1 VPPYTPG
8 DGKDSCNNN
17 SDNGEEVLTFLL
29 IRHHKRSL
37 TTFFGWQNHQIETMS
52 SALTNLVPI
61 LDGSNY
67 QQWAP
72 PMRNFLKS
80 QGQWLILTEDNPADW
95 YLAPVEE
102 LPFST
107 TADDDADEEAT
118 ATETKTKAKAKAST
132 SISTKVTDEQKDEM
146 REWAETNSKAVGNI
160 SLRLHHSIQY
170 KYQDEDNA
178 GKCHD

>member
-1 VPPYTPG
+1 
-8 DGKDSCNNN
+8 
-17 SDNGEEVLTFLL
+17 
-29 IRHHKRSL
+29 
-37 TTFFGWQNHQIETMS
+37 MS

-72 PMRNFLKS
+72 PMCNFLKS

-107 TADDDADEEAT
+107 TADDDADKAT
-118 ATETKTKAKAKAST
+118 ATETKAKAKAKASA
-132 SISTKVTDEQKDEM
+132 SAIPKVTEDQKDEM
-146 REWAETNSKAVGNI
+146 REWAETNPKLSGTYPFAFITPSSTSTRTKITLGN
-160 SLRLHHSIQY
+160 Q
-170 KYQDEDNA
+170 
-178 GKCHD
+178 